1 MDMNV
6 LDGVR
11 VIELAEHGFVPSC
24 CATLADWG
32 ADVVKI
38 ERPTGDPLRAVMT
51 AGLVAN
57 TGDFN
62 FLFELYNRNKR
73 GIAVDLRV
81 PEGRAVFDRL
91 LEDADVLVTS
101 FLPSAREKLRVRPED
116 VWKVNPRLIYAKG
129 HGQGQRGPDAD
140 HGGFDAISFWAR
152 GGLGHILTP
161 ADGPLVMQRGAMGD
175 APSGAML
182 AGGIAAALF
191 RRERTGKGMVVDVAL
206 LNSAVWQLGVDLT
219 ATTVLREE
227 PKKLG
232 GGTVLPNPLVG
243 PYRTGDGRWLLL
255 NMLDDTRH
263 WAPTCRALGLE
274 SLIDDARFVDT
285 AARAEHCEELHRLI
299 AETIGSRPLTELKPA
314 LAAEDTLF
322 ASLASPLEVIDDPQV
337 IENGYL
343 AKHPTHPTA
352 RLACAPMQFD
362 DGMVEVRRPAP
373 GIGEHTDEV
382 LTALG
387 YDDAEL
393 ASLRVAGAIA

>member
-1 MDMNV
+1 MTMDV
-6 LDGVR
+6 LDGVK
-11 VIELAEHGFVPSC
+11 VVELAEHGFVPSC

-51 AGLVAN
+51 AGLVAD

-73 GIAVDLRV
+73 GIVLDLRV
-81 PEGRAVFDRL
+81 TEGRKVFDRL

-116 VWKVNPRLIYAKG
+116 VWAVNPRLVYAKG

-140 HGGFDAISFWAR
+140 QGGFDAISFWAR

-161 ADGPLVMQRGAMGD
+161 TDGPLVMQRGAMGD

-191 RRERTGKGMVVDVAL
+191 KRERTGKGVVVDVAL
-206 LNSAVWQLGVDLT
+206 LNSAVWQLSVDLT

-232 GGTVLPNPLVG
+232 GSTVLPNPLVG

-263 WAPTCRALGLE
+263 WEPACRALGLDA
-274 SLIDDARFVDT
+274 LLDDPRFTDT
-285 AARAEHCEELHRLI
+285 GARAEHREALHATI
-299 AETIGSRPLTELKPA
+299 SETIGSRPLAELTA
-314 LAAEDTLF
+314 RLGAEDTLF
-322 ASLASPLEVIDDPQV
+322 SALASPLEVIDDPQV
-337 IENGYL
+337 VENGYL

-362 DGMVEVRRPAP
+362 DGMVEVTRPAP
-373 GIGEHTDEV
+373 TVGEHTDEV
-382 LTALG
+382 LGALG
-387 YDDAEL
+387 YDDDDL
-393 ASLRVAGAIA
+393 ASLRKAGAIA